1 MAEIITKN
9 EFLQKVLKTD
19 NVVLVDFFASWCGPC
34 QSLMP
39 VLDDLSHNL
48 PEGTVIYKVDVDND
62 PDLAGEYGVMS
73 IPSLKVFKGGKVVE
87 EAMGVQSKDNML
99 KMLTKHLGE

>member
-9 EFLQKVLKTD
+9 EFSQKVLKTD
-19 NVVLVDFFASWCGPC
+19 NVVLIDFFASWCGPC
-34 QSLMP
+34 QALMP
-39 VLDDLSHNL
+39 VLDDLSHSL
-48 PEGTVIYKVDVDND
+48 PEGMAIYKIDVDND

-99 KMLTKHLGE
+99 KMMTKHLG